1 MYQPVPPPPPPPAP
15 PRPPRRSVP
24 VLVPHLVW
32 EAVLLLLTAGAI
44 AVIAANTPV
53 FEGDGFRWMLAFYG
67 LLAAGLALSLRTA
80 TPNLAVAS
88 LAGMSGAI
96 YAVLITEA
104 ELPVVAAAAIAVVAA
119 LAAGCLLGLLAGLT
133 SLPAWAVSLGGAA
146 LAHAVVLVLLGTDFT
161 VVVSAD
167 IPSPLDNATAWAAA
181 FVVLSLGGAALFAV
195 PAVRRSLGANR
206 AGAGEPLRF
215 SGGKLLGAMVGL
227 AGSSALAGLAG
238 LAIVAQSQ
246 GASVTSTSLLTLLL
260 PLAAVLIG
268 GASLL
273 GARGG
278 IAGTVL
284 GVALVMAVLR
294 WLDYEQPALFG
305 QQDGGSLSAGWFLV
319 GLAILAG
326 VVLNRVIEAVAPVAP
341 ATPVTPPEPVSV
353 PPPPPPSYLPPP
365 PPTAPASPP
374 PPAPASPPPATADEP
389 DTAVLPSRPEQ
400 DQP

>member
-15 PRPPRRSVP
+15 PRPPRRSMP
-24 VLVPHLVW
+24 VLVPHLIW
-32 EAVLLLLTAGAI
+32 EALLLLLTAGVI

-96 YAVLITEA
+96 YAQLITEA
-104 ELPVVAAAAIAVVAA
+104 ELPVVASAAIA
-119 LAAGCLLGLLAGLT
+119 LAAVLAVGCLLGLLAGLT
-133 SLPAWAVSLGGAA
+133 SMPAWAVSLGGAA
-146 LAHAVVLVLLGTDFT
+146 LAHGVVLVMLGTDFT
-161 VVVSAD
+161 VVVTAD
-167 IPSPLDNATAWAAA
+167 IPSPLDNATAWAAT
-181 FVVLSLGGAALFAV
+181 FVVLSLGGAAVLAV
-195 PAVRRSLGANR
+195 PGLRRSLGANR
-206 AGAGEPLRF
+206 PGTGDPVRF
-215 SGGKLLGAMVGL
+215 SGLRLLGAMVGL

-246 GASVTSTSLLTLLL
+246 GASVTSTNLLTLLL

-268 GASLL
+268 GGSLL

-305 QQDGGSLSAGWFLV
+305 QEEGGSLSAGWFLV

-326 VVLNRVIEAVAPVAP
+326 VVLNRAIEAIAPIAS
-341 ATPVTPPEPVSV
+341 PEPVPV
-353 PPPPPPSYLPPP
+353 PIPPPPSY
-365 PPTAPASPP
+365 PP
-374 PPAPASPPPATADEP
+374 PPATSYAPPPPDTEDEP

-400 DQP
+400 DQT